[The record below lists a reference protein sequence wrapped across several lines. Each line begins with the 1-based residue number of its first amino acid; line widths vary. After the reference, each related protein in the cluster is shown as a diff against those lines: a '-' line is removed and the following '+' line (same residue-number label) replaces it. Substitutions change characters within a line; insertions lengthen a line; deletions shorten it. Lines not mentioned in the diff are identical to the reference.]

1 MQPESLVK
9 LVGSGNTS
17 TVEEEWLRLLESPGL
32 TPLMIQ
38 PYSTVLAELAW
49 RGIETFSLSKASL
62 EDVYLELT
70 AEALEA

>member
-1 MQPESLVK
+1 MTDPFDLDRFVQAQAAVYPA
-9 LVGSGNTS
+9 
-17 TVEEEWLRLLESPGL
+17 
-32 TPLMIQ
+32 
-38 PYSTVLAELAW
+38 VLAELAW